1 MKKIAYLASAVLA
14 ALGFSSAANAD
25 ITATGFAGVTAINGS
40 GANTTIYTGG
50 GVSFAMSTTTA
61 GGMTVSLD
69 AGVSQDTN
77 DVNGVD
83 GRSVT
88 GLDNVTFASGDFS
101 VSVGNA
107 IYLSGSETGT
117 VGGVAG
123 AAVDDGGYTQ
133 TGMTTGAPTEGM
145 GFSASTAVGGASVTL
160 SYLLDYTNTATSG
173 GVGTGGV
180 SSNRN
185 STATSGANT
194 GTGLA
199 VSMPVGAMTLSLGY
213 ASSVGATAETHTGG
227 TISMA
232 LGNGTVS
239 AGYAS
244 TDQAADSTA
253 TSLAYSGSLDADTTY
268 ALGYATGE
276 TTGVGSSTQMEA
288 RIARSLGGGVSVFA
302 DIQNLNGAGT
312 SGTNMAFGT
321 SISFTE

>member
-14 ALGFSSAANAD
+14 ALGFSSAAKAE
-25 ITATGFAGVTAINGS
+25 ITASGFAGVTAISGS
-40 GANTTIYTGG
+40 ASTTEIYTGG

-77 DVNGVD
+77 DDVAGD
-83 GRSVT
+83 GRAVT

-101 VSVGNA
+101 LSVGNA

-160 SYLLDYTNTATSG
+160 SYLLDYTNTTAG
-173 GVGTGGV
+173 GVGGD
-180 SSNRN
+180 RN
-185 STATSGANT
+185 VGITSGANT
-194 GTGLA
+194 GSGLA
-199 VSMPVGAMTLSLGY
+199 VSMPVGAMTVNLGY
-213 ASSVGATAETHTGG
+213 ASTVGATAETHTGG

-232 LGNGTVS
+232 LGSGTLS

-244 TDQAADSTA
+244 TDQTADSTA
-253 TSLAYSGSLDADTTY
+253 TSVAYSGSLDADTTY

>member
-14 ALGFSSAANAD
+14 ALGFSSAAKAD
-25 ITATGFAGVTAINGS
+25 ITASGFAGVTAITGS
-40 GANTTIYTGG
+40 ASTTTIYTGG

-77 DVNGVD
+77 DDNGAD

-88 GLDNVTFASGDFS
+88 GLDNVTFASGDFAL
-101 VSVGNA
+101 SVGNA
-107 IYLSGSETGT
+107 IYLSGSETGG

-133 TGMTTGAPTEGM
+133 TGIATGAPTEGM

-160 SYLLDYTNTATSG
+160 SYLLDYTNTT
-173 GVGTGGV
+173 TGGV
-180 SSNRN
+180 DSVRN
-185 STATSGANT
+185 AAATSGANT
-194 GTGLA
+194 GTGIA
-199 VSMPVGAMTLSLGY
+199 VSMPLGAMTLNLGY

-232 LGNGTVS
+232 LGSGTIS

-244 TDQAADSTA
+244 TDQSADSTA
-253 TSLAYSGSLDADTTY
+253 TSLAYKGSLDADTTY

-276 TTGVGSSTQMEA
+276 TTGVGSSTRMEG

-321 SISFTE
+321 SISFTV

>member
-14 ALGFSSAANAD
+14 ALGFSSAAKAD
-25 ITATGFAGVTAINGS
+25 ITASGFAGVTAISGS
-40 GANTTIYTGG
+40 ASTTEIYTGG

-77 DVNGVD
+77 DDNGAD

-101 VSVGNA
+101 LSVGNA

-160 SYLLDYTNTATSG
+160 SYLLDYTNTTSG
-173 GVGTGGV
+173 GLD
-180 SSNRN
+180 SDRN
-185 STATSGANT
+185 AAATSGANT
-194 GTGLA
+194 GSGLA
-199 VSMPVGAMTLSLGY
+199 VSMPVGAMTLNLGY

-232 LGNGTVS
+232 LGSGTLS

-244 TDQAADSTA
+244 TDQSADSTA
-253 TSLAYSGSLDADTTY
+253 TSVAYSGSLDADTTY

>member
-14 ALGFSSAANAD
+14 ALGFSSAAKAE
-25 ITATGFAGVTAINGS
+25 ITASGFAGVTAISGS
-40 GANTTIYTGG
+40 ASTTEIYTGG

-77 DVNGVD
+77 DDNGTD

-101 VSVGNA
+101 LSVGNA

-160 SYLLDYTNTATSG
+160 SYLLDYTNTTSG
-173 GVGTGGV
+173 GLD
-180 SSNRN
+180 SDRN
-185 STATSGANT
+185 AAATSGANT
-194 GTGLA
+194 GSGLA
-199 VSMPVGAMTLSLGY
+199 VSMPVGAMTLNLGY

-232 LGNGTVS
+232 LGSGTLS

-244 TDQAADSTA
+244 TDQSADSTA
-253 TSLAYSGSLDADTTY
+253 TSVAYSGSLDADTTY

>member
-25 ITATGFAGVTAINGS
+25 IAASGFAGVTAISGS
-40 GANTTIYTGG
+40 AATTTIYTGG

-77 DVNGVD
+77 DDNGID

-88 GLDNVTFASGDFS
+88 GLDNVSFASGDFS
-101 VSVGNA
+101 LSVGNA
-107 IYLSGSETGT
+107 IYLSGSETGG

-145 GFSASTAVGGASVTL
+145 GFSASTAVGGASVTV
-160 SYLLDYTNTATSG
+160 SYLLDYTNTN
-173 GVGTGGV
+173 GTGGV
-180 SSNRN
+180 SGDRN
-185 STATSGANT
+185 AAATSGANT

-199 VSMPVGAMTLSLGY
+199 VSMPVGAMTLGLGY
-213 ASSVGATAETHTGG
+213 ASTVGATAETHTGG

-232 LGNGTVS
+232 LGSGTLS

-253 TSLAYSGSLDADTTY
+253 TSVAYKGSLDADTTY

-276 TTGVGSSTQMEA
+276 TTGVGSSTRMEA

>member
-14 ALGFSSAANAD
+14 ALGFSSAAKAE
-25 ITATGFAGVTAINGS
+25 ITASGFAGVTAITGS
-40 GANTTIYTGG
+40 ASTTEIYTGG

-77 DVNGVD
+77 DDNGTD

-101 VSVGNA
+101 LSVGNA
-107 IYLSGSETGT
+107 IYLSGSETGG

-133 TGMTTGAPTEGM
+133 TGITTGAPTEGM

-160 SYLLDYTNTATSG
+160 SYLLDYTNTTSG
-173 GVGTGGV
+173 GVGGDRNVGITG
-180 SSNRN
+180 
-185 STATSGANT
+185 GANT
-194 GTGLA
+194 GTGVA
-199 VSMPVGAMTLSLGY
+199 VSMPLGAMTLNLGY
-213 ASSVGATAETHTGG
+213 ASTVGATAETHSGG

-232 LGNGTVS
+232 LGSGTVS

-244 TDQAADSTA
+244 TDQATDSSA

-268 ALGYATGE
+268 AIGYATGE
-276 TTGVGSSTQMEA
+276 TGALSSQRLEA

-302 DIQNLNGAGT
+302 DIQNLNGSGT

>member
-14 ALGFSSAANAD
+14 ALGFSSAAKAE
-25 ITATGFAGVTAINGS
+25 ITASGFAGVTAINGS
-40 GANTTIYTGG
+40 AATTTIYTGG
-50 GVSFAMSTTTA
+50 GVSFAMSTSTA

-77 DVNGVD
+77 DDNGTD

-101 VSVGNA
+101 LSVGNA
-107 IYLSGSETGT
+107 VYLSGSETGG

-133 TGMTTGAPTEGM
+133 TGIATGAPTEGM

-160 SYLLDYTNTATSG
+160 SYLLDYTNTT
-173 GVGTGGV
+173 TGGV
-180 SSNRN
+180 DSVRN
-185 STATSGANT
+185 AAATSGANT
-194 GTGLA
+194 GTGIA
-199 VSMPVGAMTLSLGY
+199 VSMPLGAMTLNLGY
-213 ASSVGATAETHTGG
+213 ASTVGTTADTHTGG

-232 LGNGTVS
+232 LGGGTIS

-244 TDQAADSTA
+244 TDQTTDASA

-268 ALGYATGE
+268 AIGYATGE
-276 TTGVGSSTQMEA
+276 TGALSSQRMEA

-302 DIQNLNGAGT
+302 DIQNLSGSGT

>member
-14 ALGFSSAANAD
+14 ALGFSSAAKAD
-25 ITATGFAGVTAINGS
+25 ITASGFAGVTAITGS
-40 GANTTIYTGG
+40 ASTTEIYTGG

-61 GGMTVSLD
+61 GGMTVSLG

-77 DVNGVD
+77 DDNGTD

-101 VSVGNA
+101 LSVGNA
-107 IYLSGSETGT
+107 IYLSGSETGG

-133 TGMTTGAPTEGM
+133 TGITTGAPTEGM

-160 SYLLDYTNTATSG
+160 SYLLDYTNTTNG
-173 GVGTGGV
+173 GVGGDRNVGITG
-180 SSNRN
+180 
-185 STATSGANT
+185 GANT
-194 GTGLA
+194 GTGVA
-199 VSMPVGAMTLSLGY
+199 VSMPLGAMTLNLGY
-213 ASSVGATAETHTGG
+213 ASTVGATAETHSGG

-232 LGNGTVS
+232 LGGGTVS

-244 TDQAADSTA
+244 TDQVADSSA

-268 ALGYATGE
+268 AIGYATGE
-276 TTGVGSSTQMEA
+276 TGALSSQRMEA

>member
-14 ALGFSSAANAD
+14 ALGFSSAAKAE
-25 ITATGFAGVTAINGS
+25 ITASGFAGVTAINGS
-40 GANTTIYTGG
+40 AATTTIYTGG
-50 GVSFAMSTTTA
+50 GVSFAMSTSTA

-77 DVNGVD
+77 DDNGTD

-101 VSVGNA
+101 LSVGNA
-107 IYLSGSETGT
+107 IYLSGSETGG

-133 TGMTTGAPTEGM
+133 TGIATGAPTEGM

-160 SYLLDYTNTATSG
+160 SYLLDYTNTT
-173 GVGTGGV
+173 TGGLD
-180 SSNRN
+180 SDRN
-185 STATSGANT
+185 AAATSGANT
-194 GTGLA
+194 GTGIA
-199 VSMPVGAMTLSLGY
+199 VSMPLGAMTLNLGY
-213 ASSVGATAETHTGG
+213 ASTVGTTADTHTGG

-232 LGNGTVS
+232 LGGGTIS

-244 TDQAADSTA
+244 TDQTTDASA

-268 ALGYATGE
+268 AIGYATGE
-276 TTGVGSSTQMEA
+276 TGALSSQRMEA

-302 DIQNLNGAGT
+302 DIQNLNGSGT

>member
-14 ALGFSSAANAD
+14 ALGFSSAAKAD
-25 ITATGFAGVTAINGS
+25 ITASGFAGVTAITGS
-40 GANTTIYTGG
+40 ASTTTIYTGG

-77 DVNGVD
+77 DDNGAD

-101 VSVGNA
+101 LSVGNA
-107 IYLSGSETGT
+107 IYLSGSETGG

-123 AAVDDGGYTQ
+123 AAVDDGGYNQ

-145 GFSASTAVGGASVTL
+145 GFSASTAVGGASITL
-160 SYLLDYTNTATSG
+160 SYLLDYTNTLAASPGGDSG
-173 GVGTGGV
+173 A
-180 SSNRN
+180 RN
-185 STATSGANT
+185 SAATSGANT

-199 VSMPVGAMTLSLGY
+199 VSMPVGAMTLNLGY

-232 LGNGTVS
+232 LGSGTIS

-244 TDQAADSTA
+244 TDQASDSSA
-253 TSLAYSGSLDADTTY
+253 TSLAYKGSLDADTTY